1 MHSVLVVVG
10 SLKPSKLVWDVE
22 SQRRRKDE
30 VFVVIVLPNE
40 KETLLNKIEKN
51 CLDSR
56 GQFNS
61 FHSLSGGKGY
71 ICICLLPT
79 TLASSHFATKY
90 VKELKGYKKT
100 TKGC

>member
-1 MHSVLVVVG
+1 VVVG

-22 SQRRRKDE
+22 SQGPRKDE
-30 VFVVIVLPNE
+30 VFVVIELPNE

-61 FHSLSGGKGY
+61 IFIPCVEGKDTFVCVY
-71 ICICLLPT
+71 LPT

-90 VKELKGYKKT
+90 V
-100 TKGC
+100 